1 MSEADDLDRAD
12 MARLA
17 AGHDAA
23 LNELMERHGE
33 RLFHFLIRALQDEDD
48 AADLAQEVF
57 VRVYQH
63 RASFRPGAR
72 FSIWLYSIATNLV
85 RDRFRHR
92 ARHPQVSLDAELG
105 DDGKSLGSVLADR
118 HPTPSEAAQADERAA
133 AVRAAVAQL
142 PEDLRTP
149 LLLAEFED
157 RSQPEIGEILGCS
170 AKAVEMRLYRARQ
183 RLREILGALASDG

>member
-1 MSEADDLDRAD
+1 MSESDDLDRAD

-23 LNELMERHGE
+23 LNDLMERHGE
-33 RLFHFLIRALQDEDD
+33 KLFHFLIRALQDEDD

-63 RASFRPGAR
+63 RASFRPAAR
-72 FSIWLYSIATNLV
+72 FSTWLYSIATNLV

-92 ARHPQVSLDAELG
+92 ARHPQVSLDAETG
-105 DDGKSLGSVLADR
+105 EDGKSLGSVLTER
-118 HPTPSEAAQADERAA
+118 RPTPSEAAQADERAA
-133 AVRAAVAQL
+133 AVRRAVTQL

-149 LLLAEFED
+149 LLLAEFEE
-157 RSQPEIGEILGCS
+157 RSHAEIGAILGCS

-183 RLREILGALASDG
+183 RLRELLGALAPGA